1 MEGEKGIKFTRTHG
15 WLVLPEALDL
25 FNKVKELFV
34 NSSKENQ
41 SSIGL
46 VTTVLE
52 AIGLMANNQFAFSQN
67 GWTTLNTPYL

>member
-1 MEGEKGIKFTRTHG
+1 MVLHKIVKNMAEEGGDGGWERNKLKRVRG

-52 AIGLMANNQFAFSQN
+52 AWFDG
-67 GWTTLNTPYL
+67 